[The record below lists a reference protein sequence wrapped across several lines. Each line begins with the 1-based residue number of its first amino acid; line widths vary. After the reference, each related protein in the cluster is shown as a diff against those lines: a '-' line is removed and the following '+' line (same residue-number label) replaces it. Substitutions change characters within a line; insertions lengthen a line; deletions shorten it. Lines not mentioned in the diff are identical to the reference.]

1 MQIPGNSFLAGLGF
15 LNQPQ
20 AGSNQQINPELQA
33 KANAKAPVLGRDP
46 THKAPTAAPQVS
58 RAAPQA
64 LAASLSR
71 AENLAQAVQVL
82 SDQGRLPPRG
92 SLIDLSA

>member
-1 MQIPGNSFLAGLGF
+1 MQIPGNPLLAGLGF
-15 LNQPQ
+15 LSQPQ
-20 AGSNQQINPELQA
+20 AGGNRQINPELQA
-33 KANAKAPVLGRDP
+33 KANAKAPVSGREP
-46 THKAPTAAPQVS
+46 ALKAT
-58 RAAPQA
+58 PQA
-64 LAASLSR
+64 LASSLSR

>member
-1 MQIPGNSFLAGLGF
+1 MQIPGNPLLAGLGF
-15 LNQPQ
+15 LRQPQ
-20 AGSNQQINPELQA
+20 AGGKQQINPDLQA
-33 KANAKAPVLGRDP
+33 KANAKVPAPKI
-46 THKAPTAAPQVS
+46 T
-58 RAAPQA
+58 PQA
-64 LAASLSR
+64 QADSLSR